1 MAIEPNS
8 PAPDAPEDTLIQGH
22 NYDGIEEYDNP
33 MPGWWLWIFW
43 ISVIFA
49 PIYFIG
55 VHQAGFINSYGDD
68 LAADQAELQAVR
80 EAYEAAN
87 PSFQVDEATLAT
99 FVADPA
105 AVEAGATIF
114 AANCLPCHGPQG
126 GGLIGPNLTDDYWIH
141 GPNHTDLFNVITNGV
156 VEKGM
161 TPWGNILTPEQRA
174 QVIAF
179 VRSLHGTNP
188 PGAKEPQGTLVTGA

>member
-1 MAIEPNS
+1 MANEPLQNTDES
-8 PAPDAPEDTLIQGH
+8 SDDLVIQGH

-43 ISVIFA
+43 ISVVFA

-68 LAADQAELQAVR
+68 LAAGQAEIQAIR
-80 EAYEAAN
+80 DAHEAAN
-87 PSFQVDEATLAT
+87 PSFVVDDSTLARY
-99 FVADPA
+99 VADAA
-105 AVEAGATIF
+105 AVEAGAAIF
-114 AANCLPCHGPQG
+114 AQNCLACHGPAG

-141 GPNHTDLFNVITNGV
+141 GNRHTDLYNVITNGV
-156 VEKGM
+156 IEKGM
-161 TPWGNILTPEQRA
+161 TPWGSILSPEQRA
-174 QVIAF
+174 QLVAF

-188 PGAKEPQGTLVTGA
+188 EGAKEPQGELYTGA